1 MTPEEAKR
9 DADLRR
15 LYGITLADYRRL
27 LVHQEGVC
35 AVCAR
40 PPVTRALHVDHDHK
54 TKVVRGLLCLDCNRR
69 VVGRQRD
76 PEKLRAAARYLES
89 PPAVAVLGKAVKPAK
104 RRPVRRSAKVPASR
118 QNKRQPTSGR

>member
-27 LVHQEGVC
+27 LFHQGGVC

-40 PPVTRALHVDHDHK
+40 PPVNRALHVDHDHK
-54 TKVVRGLLCLDCNRR
+54 TKIVRGLLCFDCNSR

-76 PEKLRAAARYLES
+76 PEKLRAAARYLED
-89 PPAVAVLGKAVKPAK
+89 PPAAQVLGLALKPAK
-104 RRPVRRSAKVPASR
+104 RRRAKHPAPAATRRSA
-118 QNKRQPTSGR
+118 